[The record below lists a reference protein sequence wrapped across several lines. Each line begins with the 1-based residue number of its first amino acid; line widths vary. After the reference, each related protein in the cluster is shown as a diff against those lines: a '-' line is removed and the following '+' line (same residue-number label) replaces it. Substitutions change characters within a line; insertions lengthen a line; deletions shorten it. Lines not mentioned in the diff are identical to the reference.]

1 MSILKFTD
9 LSGKPL
15 AMINWHA
22 VHAVSMNNSNKL
34 ISSDNKGY
42 ASLLFE
48 ADYNVGQLPAKVSVF
63 LKVRDMTNMSHRL
76 PAKQ

>member
-1 MSILKFTD
+1 MFVLKFVS
-9 LSGKPL
+9 LSGEPI

-48 ADYNVGQLPAKVSVF
+48 NDYNVGQLPGKVQYI
-63 LKVRDMTNMSHRL
+63 L
-76 PAKQ
+76 

>member
-1 MSILKFTD
+1 MALLKFVD
-9 LSGKPL
+9 LKGKPL

-22 VHAVSMNNSNKL
+22 VHGVSMNNSNKL

-48 ADYNVGQLPAKVSVF
+48 SDYNEGPHPGKVSIIKI
-63 LKVRDMTNMSHRL
+63 LIND
-76 PAKQ
+76 

>member
-1 MSILKFTD
+1 MSLLKFVD
-9 LSGKPL
+9 SSGKPL

-22 VHAVSMNNSNKL
+22 VHGVSMNNSNKL

-48 ADYNVGQLPAKVSVF
+48 ADYNQGQLPGKVSVA
-63 LKVRDMTNMSHRL
+63 LL
-76 PAKQ
+76 LLI

>member
-1 MSILKFTD
+1 MSLLKFVD
-9 LSGKPL
+9 ENGNPL

-22 VHAVSMNNSNKL
+22 VHAVSMNNTNKL

-48 ADYNVGQLPAKVSVF
+48 KDRNHDQLLGKVLIIQLSCF
-63 LKVRDMTNMSHRL
+63 LS
-76 PAKQ
+76 